1 MTQMKRR
8 RPVHIPMV
16 PSVHIRRSYAE
27 CRFGQLHVLTAYPS
41 GGGFDERTAVLCLHQ
56 AGASGRVFEPL
67 LPEFGRDRS
76 IYAPDLPGHGY
87 SDSAG
92 DKTSVVE
99 HANAIGDFI
108 DNLRLRSVDVI
119 GYHFGSLIAAE
130 LAATRPQQIRRLA
143 LIGVPI
149 YNSQDRLAAGS
160 PRNAVASDDG
170 SQISEEWQSLLRSRG
185 PGVSIKALAEAFADR
200 LRTLESAIAATV
212 ASYDYP
218 ANQRFPSVKQPVMVL
233 RPKDELWEQ
242 TSRARLLLSRHT
254 AVDLPDYGAGL
265 INAVPAKIATQVR
278 EFLDR

>member
-1 MTQMKRR
+1 
-8 RPVHIPMV
+8 
-16 PSVHIRRSYAE
+16 
-27 CRFGQLHVLTAYPS
+27 VLTAYPS

-56 AGASGRVFEPL
+56 AGASGRLFEPL

-119 GYHFGSLIAAE
+119 GYHLGSLIAAE
-130 LAATRPQQIRRLA
+130 LAAARPQQIRRLA

-160 PRNAVASDDG
+160 PRSATISDDG
-170 SQISEEWQSLLRSRG
+170 SQVGEEWQSLLRSRG
-185 PGVSIKALAEAFADR
+185 PGVSIKALAESFADR
-200 LRTLESAIAATV
+200 LRTIETAAAAIVAA
-212 ASYDYP
+212 YDYP
-218 ANQRFPSVKQPVMVL
+218 ASQRFPLVKQPAMVL

-254 AVDLPDYGAGL
+254 AVDLPEYGAGL
-265 INAVPAKIATQVR
+265 TNAAPGKIAQQIR